1 MALST
6 GGAGQLSCA
15 AFFVFWT
22 MNDINPFWYVD
33 MATLATG
40 RPFAGFATGDYE
52 DMHGR
57 RVTWDMPMLESILA
71 NTRAAIA
78 SMQSKGLPGL
88 PIDARN
94 HDKGEAAGWIVEAE
108 QGSITSS
115 TGEIIDAIMLAAQWT
130 KLGIELIGEK
140 IMAGFS
146 PTIDLTRKVIRG
158 GSLTNWPALKDA
170 AGIPLSNA
178 LELCEGVTVIA
189 PPVAQGELIML
200 EMSQEQLDERIA
212 AAVATALDKVL
223 DTAPSVEM
231 VGSGDELSVEMQQR
245 IAAHVQAAEQR
256 AIARMEQ
263 EFAAQRRRSELAE
276 FATQVTAG
284 TPNTPRALPVAGNE
298 LLAFMT
304 SLNESQAATAR
315 KMLTAIWENGLVEFG
330 EIGHGRDMRRGQKL
344 DRDSAAALRQA
355 IADGHKPAQWFALF
369 PELGDQ
375 SQYDLSEFEGA

>member
-1 MALST
+1 M
-6 GGAGQLSCA
+6 QE
-15 AFFVFWT
+15 
-22 MNDINPFWYVD
+22 INSFWYVD

-40 RPFAGFATGDYE
+40 RPFAGFATGSYE

-57 RVTWDMPMLESILA
+57 RVTWDMPMLESILS

-78 SMQSKGLPGL
+78 AMKNKGLPGL

-94 HDKGEAAGWIVEAE
+94 HDKGEAAGWIVDAQ
-108 QGSITSS
+108 QGVITSS
-115 TGEIIDAIMLAAQWT
+115 TGEAIDAIMLAAEWT
-130 KLGIELIGEK
+130 RLGIELIGEK

-146 PTIDLTRKVIRG
+146 PTIDLARKVIRG

-200 EMSQEQLDERIA
+200 EMTEEQLNERIA
-212 AAVATALDKVL
+212 AAIAAAKPAPPTETPAELADNDGLTA
-223 DTAPSVEM
+223 
-231 VGSGDELSVEMQQR
+231 EMQQR

-276 FATQVTAG
+276 FATRVTAG
-284 TPNTPRALPVAGNE
+284 TPDTPRALPVAGDE
-298 LLAFMT
+298 LLAFMAG
-304 SLNESQAATAR
+304 LNEPQAATAR
-315 KMLTAIWENGLVEFG
+315 KLFTAIWQNGLVEFG

-344 DRDSAAALRQA
+344 DPVSAAALRQA
-355 IADGHKPAQWFALF
+355 VADGHKPEQWFALF
-369 PELGDQ
+369 PELGDK